1 MDYNI
6 RCSGPTYEAYRLY
19 AVVMVFVYP
28 VGVPLLYALHLHR
41 ARYALDPSP
50 FRANRLMNGVV
61 RRSRAPDQKIHRVFN
76 PMGSDR
82 DLAETR
88 ASAAARDANTDDAYG
103 AAYARL
109 MELWARY
116 GHLATAKA
124 PVEEAILRRALV
136 ETVHDV
142 PEFCAS
148 EKVDHLQFLFRP
160 YSPEC
165 YYWEVCECA
174 RRLLLGAVLAVVRP
188 NSSTQVAVGALGAA
202 LGSVAQAYARPYPP
216 ASKSL
221 LSARPS
227 PSGRRCS
234 RLWAPSAFQRC
245 GRRCSRRW
253 TVGTFRVPT
262 LESDRERARR
272 RTPRRYIAKQAAKS
286 PEDRAKELAR
296 LGGMKTKGT
305 KPELLSW
312 LKKRKAILA
321 KMAAAAEL

>member
-28 VGVPLLYALHLHR
+28 VGVPLLYALHLHH

-109 MELWARY
+109 MELWTRY

-227 PSGRRCS
+227 PS
-234 RLWAPSAFQRC
+234 RLIFAALARSIVF
-245 GRRCSRRW
+245 
-253 TVGTFRVPT
+253 FYPT
-262 LESDRERARR
+262 LLNDCPFDGHDNASAKTRRLFAGTARTRTTIWRPRQTRSCRARSSSR
-272 RTPRRYIAKQAAKS
+272 FCSGRTTGPS
-286 PEDRAKELAR
+286 
-296 LGGMKTKGT
+296 G
-305 KPELLSW
+305 
-312 LKKRKAILA
+312 
-321 KMAAAAEL
+321 AAASATGSPR